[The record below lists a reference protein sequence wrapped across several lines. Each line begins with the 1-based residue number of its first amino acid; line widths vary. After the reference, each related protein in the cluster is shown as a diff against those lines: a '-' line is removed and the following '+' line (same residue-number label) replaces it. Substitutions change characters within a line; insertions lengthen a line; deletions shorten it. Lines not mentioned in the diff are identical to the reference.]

1 MTLVEDPVKQHVPVA
16 WYFVP
21 TQMSQAT
28 WPLSGSAAGKFTV
41 IVLPGG
47 ASVGETVRVPDGGSP
62 GFEAGRTVTLVR
74 PCADPPRPSA
84 TEASYGTVAVRASV
98 GAAKEFPVGIGKAE
112 LSIQPKSQSVPTL
125 GMPFVQAIRRGSL
138 SASEAVAMRLTVL
151 PEDTKRSGPVV
162 RVGKLLSTGAKRSG
176 LARDF
181 AKFKRPPV
189 EVV

>member
-74 PCADPPRPSA
+74 PCAAEPSA
-84 TEASYGTVAVRASV
+84 PSARHSYSGRGPRRAP
-98 GAAKEFPVGIGKAE
+98 GRP
-112 LSIQPKSQSVPTL
+112 P
-125 GMPFVQAIRRGSL
+125 
-138 SASEAVAMRLTVL
+138 
-151 PEDTKRSGPVV
+151 
-162 RVGKLLSTGAKRSG
+162 
-176 LARDF
+176 ARDCGG
-181 AKFKRPPV
+181 RVPPGHR
-189 EVV
+189 